1 VLAQALGT
9 GTVDEFDCISTMNSV
24 VLKFFDAYLKGNG
37 KPDIE
42 KNY

>member
-1 VLAQALGT
+1 
-9 GTVDEFDCISTMNSV
+9 MNSV

-42 KNY
+42 KITDKGF